1 MRRLLASFAVVASLS
16 LAGAAAMA
24 APTGAALFFETPFLA
39 DLPAGTTLSYS
50 YHHTT
55 TDPSLGESFDEKM
68 EMKIAAA
75 PEDAAKRVA
84 DVDIFRG
91 TQHREAGPF
100 PVALGNPLALVL
112 LEREAK
118 EIAQLTKGSP
128 FYIRNRMKEA
138 LMNAKVEDIRL
149 SYAGKDVPAWK
160 LDMAPFATDPHK
172 EQLQEIANRSYSFVF
187 SQAVPGGLYE
197 VRVVTP
203 KADKSGTMIETV
215 VTLAGSTGT
224 AAAP

>member
-1 MRRLLASFAVVASLS
+1 MRRLLARLAVVASVSLS
-16 LAGAAAMA
+16 GAAALA

-39 DLPAGTTLSYS
+39 ALPAGTTLSYS
-50 YHHTT
+50 YRHTT
-55 TDPSLGESFDEKM
+55 SDPSLGESFDEKM
-68 EMKIAAA
+68 EMKIEAA

-91 TQHREAGPF
+91 SQHREAGPF

-138 LMNAKVEDIRL
+138 LMNGTAEDIRI

-160 LDMAPFATDPHK
+160 LDIAPFATDPHK
-172 EQLQEIANRSYSFVF
+172 EQLLEIANRRYSFVF
-187 SQAVPGGLYE
+187 SEAVPGGLYE
-197 VRVVTP
+197 VKVVTP
-203 KADKSGTMIETV
+203 KADKSGAMIETV
-215 VTLAGSTGT
+215 VTLSGSTT
-224 AAAP
+224 AAPAP